1 MRKIEIYATS
11 DEINSRIEE
20 LTIYYTTNNI
30 AHVFGV
36 LPFHNMFMLT
46 IYAEGDD
53 QMKVGCLECFTE
65 HIQHFSQV
73 INDIEYMED
82 NPNYGTRFIIE
93 YDREKNEYDLTYYKK
108 ED

>member
-1 MRKIEIYATS
+1 MRKIEIYDTQ
-11 DEINSRIEE
+11 DELEAIIDF
-20 LTIYYTTNNI
+20 YTHCFNRKNI
-30 AHVFGV
+30 AHTFGV
-36 LPFHNMFMLT
+36 LPFNNKFMLN
-46 IYAEGDD
+46 IYAEEDI
-53 QMKVGCLECFTE
+53 MKVGCLECVTE

-82 NPNYGTRFIIE
+82 NPNYGNRFIIE